1 MHRARDAFVTLR
13 AKRLKTVLIA
23 VGVALA
29 LQLAASGLV
38 RTRHVRG
45 YLITQLERT
54 FGRHVEVEEFTVS
67 LLPSPQ
73 LDAGS
78 ITVSEDPAFGNEYFL
93 RAEHLSAGLRWFG
106 LLRGRFEFGTVSLSR
121 PSLIL
126 ARNGEGR
133 WNLEGWLP
141 PGRAI
146 SPSGPGVATPAP
158 TAETTNR
165 LEKIDIDDG
174 RLDFKLGDV
183 KQPFAFTGVSGSI
196 EQMAPGRWELQLE
209 AQPWRS
215 GVQLQSTGTLRV
227 QGEVAG
233 TSARLQP
240 ASLQI
245 HWGDVSLADLFRLF
259 EGQDSGVRG
268 LFALDA
274 RAESGVKND
283 GTERTG
289 EWSYSLQARATQIH
303 RWDLTERTDNPRV
316 NLDLKGMWDPGLGS
330 LKSADLVLETPGSN
344 LRGTAGF
351 LTKPETSLEIHIDSS
366 GIQAAD
372 LLAWYR
378 AFHPG
383 VSEGISANLF
393 FTGGLSLSGLP
404 LFINSAGFSSHGGT
418 LTIPDFAY
426 PIRIGPLRGGMER
439 RRFAVEPAV
448 FTIANQKVSE
458 APNPGI
464 FPRTAASRS
473 AAGAEEISFSL
484 MHDFETGVGAVT
496 LTGHLEHS
504 EDVFKIANAFGRP
517 FNHGWDLT
525 GPVHA
530 SLLWGWGQPSAHGWN
545 GQIEF
550 DGAKLQAAGLNLP
563 LQLADVKLLWEQGKR
578 SARIGKVEGFGATW
592 SGTINEEGSPSVAG
606 NVPWHFS
613 LHADHLDAKELDRWV
628 GPRARPNWLQRLM
641 SSLLGGG
648 SAGAPASAL
657 LRLLDARGELQADEF
672 DLEQMKFKRLQAEVS
687 LSDLRLRVEDATAS
701 WAGGTIQGSL
711 SADFSPQPKYTAAAK
726 FERVNLSQIPFAGNF
741 EERVSGSAT
750 GSLTLQTE
758 GIGRDSLL
766 QKMQADGG
774 LKLSN
779 VGFRGLDVAASL
791 ASGSPRSGSS
801 RWASGDAK
809 FRIANQ
815 EFIVSLL
822 RLNAPQSP
830 VVLKGSISFLREA
843 NLTLESAN
851 QENREGHIAA
861 SDHVLNLVGPLDRL
875 RVSLGARVVQQPGD

>member
-1 MHRARDAFVTLR
+1 MTQR
-13 AKRLKTVLIA
+13 AKRWKAALILAGA
-23 VGVALA
+23 VLA

-73 LDAGS
+73 LDAGG

-93 RAEHLSAGLRWFG
+93 RAEHLSAGLRWLG

-126 ARNGEGR
+126 ARNEEGR

-146 SPSGPGVATPAP
+146 SPSSPGVAAPAAA
-158 TAETTNR
+158 AETTNR

-196 EQMAPGRWELQLE
+196 EQMSPGRWELHLE

-240 ASLQI
+240 ASLRI
-245 HWGDVSLADLFRLF
+245 HWGEVSLADLFRLLQ
-259 EGQDSGVRG
+259 GQDKGVRG

-274 RAESGVKND
+274 MAESGVMND

-303 RWDLTERTDNPRV
+303 RWDLTERPDNPRV
-316 NLDLKGMWDPGLGS
+316 NLDLKGMWDPARGS
-330 LKSADLVLETPGSN
+330 IRASELVLETPKSN
-344 LRGTAGF
+344 LRGSAS
-351 LTKPETSLEIHIDSS
+351 LMTKPETSLEIHIDSS

-372 LLAWYR
+372 LLEWYR

-383 VSEGISANLF
+383 VSEGIAAHVF

-404 LFINSAGFSSHGGT
+404 LSLNSAGFSTQGGT
-418 LTIPDFAY
+418 LTVPGFAN

-458 APNPGI
+458 PPPPGSS
-464 FPRTAASRS
+464 PRTAGSR
-473 AAGAEEISFSL
+473 ATPGVDEISLSL
-484 MHDFETGVGAVT
+484 MHDFETRVGVVT
-496 LTGHLEHS
+496 LTGHIEHS
-504 EDVFKIANAFGRP
+504 EDVFKIANAFGRS

-525 GPVHA
+525 GPVRA
-530 SLLWGWGQPSAHGWN
+530 SLLWGWGQPSAQGWN
-545 GQIEF
+545 GQVDF

-563 LQLADVKLLWEQGKR
+563 LQLADVKLQWEAGKR
-578 SARIGKVEGFGATW
+578 TARIGKVEGFGAAW
-592 SGTINEEGSPSVAG
+592 SGTIKEDGSASG
-606 NVPWHFS
+606 KSVPWHFN

-641 SSLLGGG
+641 NSLLGGG
-648 SAGAPASAL
+648 SASAPASAL

-672 DLEQMKFKRLQAEVS
+672 NLEQMKLKRLLAKVS
-687 LSDLRLRVEDATAS
+687 LKDLKLSVEDATAS
-701 WAGGTIQGSL
+701 WAGGMIQGSL

-726 FERVNLSQIPFAGNF
+726 FERVNLAQIPFAGNL

-750 GSLTLQTE
+750 GSLALQTE
-758 GIGRDSLL
+758 GIGRDILL
-766 QKMQADGG
+766 QKMQGEG
-774 LKLSN
+774 NVRLSN
-779 VGFRGLDVAASL
+779 VGLRGWDVAASL

-801 RWASGDAK
+801 RWSSGDAK

-822 RLNAPQSP
+822 RLNAPQAP
-830 VVLKGSISFLREA
+830 VVLKGSVSFRREA

-851 QENREGHIAA
+851 EENRKGPIAS
-861 SDHVLNLVGPLDRL
+861 SDHVLNLAGPLDRL
-875 RVSLGARVVQQPGD
+875 RVSLAARVAQQPGD